1 MRERVTGGIVAAV
14 VGVGAAV
21 GTVTTLIERQGKAAG
36 FVTRDEV
43 QRIAVDFCPYVKHEQ
58 ALVQAVAELQL
69 AVKANT
75 NAVHSLDKTLA
86 LLAQKVES
94 R

>member
-1 MRERVTGGIVAAV
+1 
-14 VGVGAAV
+14 
-21 GTVTTLIERQGKAAG
+21 
-36 FVTRDEV
+36 
-43 QRIAVDFCPYVKHEQ
+43 
-58 ALVQAVAELQL
+58 LQL